1 MLLVIWTIKE
11 DVENRINIEFL
22 EIERNNAICLKEY
35 KENQCEPEN
44 RIPVLENFCNEK
56 EKCFHRNAHTEI
68 GKTRTTITVLIEII
82 NEIFARLTWSSLFG
96 LILVYVSIITTFK
109 LIMQIGKTSK

>member
-35 KENQCEPEN
+35 KENQCEPES

-56 EKCFHRNAHTEI
+56 EKCFNRNPHTEI
-68 GKTRTTITVLIEII
+68 AKTRTTIIVFIEII
-82 NEIFARLTWSSLFG
+82 NEIFTRLTWNSLFG
-96 LILVYVSIITTFK
+96 LILVYILIISTFK
-109 LIMQIGKTSK
+109 LIIQIGKTSK